1 MGPAPRCRGL
11 PGQARVG
18 AGAGREGTGRAGRM
32 TSTTSGSV
40 LSWRSLRDRPFE
52 LLKELEKRSRAVTA
66 SSVPD
71 ASAGREWVGVAFRMG
86 GETFLVAREETREVL
101 GYPAAVTR
109 IPGAK
114 SWVKGL
120 ANVRGQLLP
129 MLDLRQFL
137 GSGSTS
143 AGRNTRIVVVN
154 HRDIPAGLM
163 VDEVLGFRR
172 FAETE
177 FNAEPPPTVIRCDL
191 YLAGAFRRGG
201 EVWPVLSL
209 KSLVESQSFLQ
220 AAS

>member
-1 MGPAPRCRGL
+1 
-11 PGQARVG
+11 
-18 AGAGREGTGRAGRM
+18 M
-32 TSTTSGSV
+32 TSTASGSETS
-40 LSWRSLRDRPFE
+40 LRALRDRPFE
-52 LLKELEKRSRAVTA
+52 LLKELEKRSRTVAA
-66 SSVPD
+66 SSV
-71 ASAGREWVGVAFRMG
+71 AEAETGQEWVGVAFRMG

-109 IPGAK
+109 IPGTK
-114 SWVKGL
+114 SWVRGL
-120 ANVRGQLLP
+120 ANVRGALIP

-137 GSGSTS
+137 GSGATTS
-143 AGRNTRIVVVN
+143 GRNTRIVVVN

-172 FAETE
+172 FAESE
-177 FNAEPPPTVIRCDL
+177 FNAEAPPTVIRCDS

>member
-1 MGPAPRCRGL
+1 
-11 PGQARVG
+11 
-18 AGAGREGTGRAGRM
+18 M
-32 TSTTSGSV
+32 TSTMSGSESS
-40 LSWRSLRDRPFE
+40 LRSLRDRPFE
-52 LLKELEKRSRAVTA
+52 LLKELEKRSRTVAA
-66 SSVPD
+66 GAAPD
-71 ASAGREWVGVAFRMG
+71 AAAGREWVGVAFRMG

-101 GYPAAVTR
+101 GYPATITR

-114 SWVKGL
+114 NWVKGL

-137 GSGSTS
+137 GSGVTTPQ
-143 AGRNTRIVVVN
+143 RNTRVVVVN
-154 HRDIPAGLM
+154 HREIPAGLI

-172 FAETE
+172 FAESE
-177 FNAEPPPTVIRCDL
+177 FNAEAPPTVIRCDV

>member
-1 MGPAPRCRGL
+1 MTGPAS
-11 PGQARVG
+11 
-18 AGAGREGTGRAGRM
+18 GTE
-32 TSTTSGSV
+32 SS
-40 LSWRSLRDRPFE
+40 LRSLRDRPFE
-52 LLKELEKRSRAVTA
+52 LLKELEKRSRSVTA
-66 SSVPD
+66 GNAPE
-71 ASAGREWVGVAFRMG
+71 AAAGHEWVGVAFRMG

-101 GYPAAVTR
+101 GLPAVITR

-120 ANVRGQLLP
+120 ANIRGQLLP

-137 GSGSTS
+137 GSGATTP
-143 AGRNTRIVVVN
+143 GRNTRIVVVN
-154 HRDIPAGLM
+154 HREIPAGLI

-172 FAETE
+172 FADPE
-177 FNAEPPPTVIRCDL
+177 FNSEPPPTVIRCDS

>member
-1 MGPAPRCRGL
+1 
-11 PGQARVG
+11 
-18 AGAGREGTGRAGRM
+18 M
-32 TSTTSGSV
+32 TSIESRSDEG
-40 LSWRSLRDRPFE
+40 LRSLRDRPFE
-52 LLKELEKRSRAVTA
+52 LLKELEKRSRAVVA
-66 SSVPD
+66 G
-71 ASAGREWVGVAFRMG
+71 SAPEAAAGQEWVGVAFRMG
-86 GETFLVAREETREVL
+86 GETFLAAREETREVL
-101 GYPAAVTR
+101 GYPAVVTR

-137 GSGSTS
+137 GSGMTS
-143 AGRNTRIVVVN
+143 AGRNTRVVVVN

-172 FAETE
+172 FAERE
-177 FNAEPPPTVIRCDL
+177 FNLEPPPTVIRCDS

-209 KSLVESQSFLQ
+209 KSLVESQSFMQ

>member
-1 MGPAPRCRGL
+1 
-11 PGQARVG
+11 
-18 AGAGREGTGRAGRM
+18 M
-32 TSTTSGSV
+32 TSMSGTENS
-40 LSWRSLRDRPFE
+40 LRSLRDRPFE

-66 SSVPD
+66 SSVPE
-71 ASAGREWVGVAFRMG
+71 ASAGQEWVGVAFRMG

-101 GYPAAVTR
+101 GYPAVVTR

-137 GSGSTS
+137 GSGATASS
-143 AGRNTRIVVVN
+143 RNTRVVVVN

-172 FAETE
+172 FAEAE
-177 FNAEPPPTVIRCDL
+177 FNAEAPPTVIRCDS

>member
-1 MGPAPRCRGL
+1 
-11 PGQARVG
+11 
-18 AGAGREGTGRAGRM
+18 M
-32 TSTTSGSV
+32 TNTASGSE
-40 LSWRSLRDRPFE
+40 LSLRSLRDRPFE

-66 SSVPD
+66 GAAPE
-71 ASAGREWVGVAFRMG
+71 AAAGAEWVGVAFRMG

-101 GYPAAVTR
+101 GYPAVVTR

-114 SWVKGL
+114 NWVRGL

-137 GSGSTS
+137 GSGATAS
-143 AGRNTRIVVVN
+143 GRNTRVVVVN
-154 HRDIPAGLM
+154 HREIPAGLM

-172 FAETE
+172 FAEADFDPE
-177 FNAEPPPTVIRCDL
+177 APPTVIRCDN

>member
-1 MGPAPRCRGL
+1 MTMS
-11 PGQARVG
+11 
-18 AGAGREGTGRAGRM
+18 GTDN
-32 TSTTSGSV
+32 S
-40 LSWRSLRDRPFE
+40 LRSLRDRPFE
-52 LLKELEKRSRAVTA
+52 LLKELEKRSRAVAAGTTA
-66 SSVPD
+66 DSS
-71 ASAGREWVGVAFRMG
+71 AEREWVGVAFRMG

-114 SWVKGL
+114 PWVKGL

-137 GSGSTS
+137 GSGAS
-143 AGRNTRIVVVN
+143 ASGRNTRVIVVN
-154 HRDIPAGLM
+154 HRDVPAGLM

-172 FAETE
+172 FAEAE
-177 FNAEPPPTVIRCDL
+177 FNAEPPPTVIRCDS

-209 KSLVESQSFLQ
+209 KSLLESQSFMQ

>member
-1 MGPAPRCRGL
+1 
-11 PGQARVG
+11 
-18 AGAGREGTGRAGRM
+18 M
-32 TSTTSGSV
+32 TSTMSGSETS
-40 LSWRSLRDRPFE
+40 LRSLRDRPFE
-52 LLKELEKRSRAVTA
+52 LLKELEKRSRAVAAANIPETTT
-66 SSVPD
+66 
-71 ASAGREWVGVAFRMG
+71 GREWVGVAFRMG

-101 GYPAAVTR
+101 GYPAVVTR
-109 IPGAK
+109 IPGARN
-114 SWVKGL
+114 WVKGL

-137 GSGSTS
+137 GSGATAS
-143 AGRNTRIVVVN
+143 GRNTRVVVVN
-154 HRDIPAGLM
+154 HREIPAGLM

-172 FAETE
+172 FAEAE
-177 FNAEPPPTVIRCDL
+177 FNAEAPPTVIRCDS

>member
-1 MGPAPRCRGL
+1 
-11 PGQARVG
+11 
-18 AGAGREGTGRAGRM
+18 M
-32 TSTTSGSV
+32 TSAGGGSETS
-40 LSWRSLRDRPFE
+40 LRSLRDRPFE
-52 LLKELEKRSRAVTA
+52 LLKELEKRSRAVTTGNVA
-66 SSVPD
+66 EAAVGP
-71 ASAGREWVGVAFRMG
+71 EWVGVAFRMG

-114 SWVKGL
+114 NWVKGL

-137 GSGSTS
+137 GSGATAS
-143 AGRNTRIVVVN
+143 GRNTRVVVVN
-154 HRDIPAGLM
+154 HREIPAGLM

-172 FAETE
+172 FAEAE
-177 FNAEPPPTVIRCDL
+177 FDPEAPPTVIRCDS

>member
-1 MGPAPRCRGL
+1 MTGPAS
-11 PGQARVG
+11 
-18 AGAGREGTGRAGRM
+18 GTDSA
-32 TSTTSGSV
+32 
-40 LSWRSLRDRPFE
+40 LRSLRDRPFE
-52 LLKELEKRSRAVTA
+52 LLKELEKRSRSVTSGA
-66 SSVPD
+66 APD
-71 ASAGREWVGVAFRMG
+71 TAAGQEWVGVAFRMG

-101 GYPAAVTR
+101 GYPAVVTR

-114 SWVKGL
+114 TWVKGL

-137 GSGSTS
+137 GSGPTS
-143 AGRNTRIVVVN
+143 VGRNTRVVVVN
-154 HRDIPAGLM
+154 HREIPAGLM

-172 FAETE
+172 FAEPE
-177 FNAEPPPTVIRCDL
+177 FNAEPPPTVIRCDS

>member
-1 MGPAPRCRGL
+1 
-11 PGQARVG
+11 
-18 AGAGREGTGRAGRM
+18 M
-32 TSTTSGSV
+32 TSTMSGSEIS
-40 LSWRSLRDRPFE
+40 LRSLRDRPFE
-52 LLKELEKRSRAVTA
+52 LLKELEKRSRTVAA
-66 SSVPD
+66 GAAPD
-71 ASAGREWVGVAFRMG
+71 AAAGREWVGVAFRMG

-101 GYPAAVTR
+101 GYPATITR

-137 GSGSTS
+137 GSGATTPQ
-143 AGRNTRIVVVN
+143 RNTRVVVVN
-154 HRDIPAGLM
+154 HREIPAGLI

-172 FAETE
+172 FAESE
-177 FNAEPPPTVIRCDL
+177 FNAEAPPTVIRCEV

-209 KSLVESQSFLQ
+209 KSLAESQSFLQ

>member
-1 MGPAPRCRGL
+1 
-11 PGQARVG
+11 
-18 AGAGREGTGRAGRM
+18 M
-32 TSTTSGSV
+32 TSTTSGSDTS
-40 LSWRSLRDRPFE
+40 LRGLRDRPFE
-52 LLKELEKRSRAVTA
+52 LLKELEKRSRTVVAN
-66 SSVPD
+66 SVAETD
-71 ASAGREWVGVAFRMG
+71 AGQEWVGVAFRMG

-120 ANVRGQLLP
+120 ANVRGALMP

-137 GSGSTS
+137 GSGATAS
-143 AGRNTRIVVVN
+143 GRNTRIVVVN

-172 FAETE
+172 FAESE
-177 FNAEPPPTVIRCDL
+177 FNAEAPPTVIRCDS

-209 KSLVESQSFLQ
+209 KTLVESQSFLQ

>member
-1 MGPAPRCRGL
+1 
-11 PGQARVG
+11 
-18 AGAGREGTGRAGRM
+18 M
-32 TSTTSGSV
+32 TNTTSGAE
-40 LSWRSLRDRPFE
+40 LSLRSLRDRPFE

-66 SSVPD
+66 GNAAA
-71 ASAGREWVGVAFRMG
+71 ASAGPEWVGVAFRMG

-101 GYPAAVTR
+101 GYPAVVTR

-137 GSGSTS
+137 GSGATA
-143 AGRNTRIVVVN
+143 AGRNTRVIVVN
-154 HRDIPAGLM
+154 TREIPAGLM

-172 FAETE
+172 FAEAE
-177 FNAEPPPTVIRCDL
+177 FNAEAPPTVIRCDI

-201 EVWPVLSL
+201 GVWRFEFEEFGREAELSTGRELVPV
-209 KSLVESQSFLQ
+209 
-220 AAS
+220 

>member
-1 MGPAPRCRGL
+1 MTN
-11 PGQARVG
+11 VS
-18 AGAGREGTGRAGRM
+18 GTDN
-32 TSTTSGSV
+32 S
-40 LSWRSLRDRPFE
+40 LRSLRDRPFE
-52 LLKELEKRSRAVTA
+52 LLKELEKRSRAVAAGTSA
-66 SSVPD
+66 ESS
-71 ASAGREWVGVAFRMG
+71 AEREWVGVAFRMG

-129 MLDLRQFL
+129 MVDLRQFL
-137 GSGSTS
+137 GSAATAS
-143 AGRNTRIVVVN
+143 GRNTRVIVVN
-154 HRDIPAGLM
+154 HRDVPAGLM

-172 FAETE
+172 FAEAE
-177 FNAEPPPTVIRCDL
+177 FNAEAPPTVIRCDN

-201 EVWPVLSL
+201 EVWPVMSL
-209 KSLVESQSFLQ
+209 KSLLESQSFMQ

>member
-1 MGPAPRCRGL
+1 MTNTMS
-11 PGQARVG
+11 
-18 AGAGREGTGRAGRM
+18 GTD
-32 TSTTSGSV
+32 
-40 LSWRSLRDRPFE
+40 LSLRSLRDRPFE
-52 LLKELEKRSRAVTA
+52 LLKELEKRSRTVAA
-66 SSVPD
+66 SS
-71 ASAGREWVGVAFRMG
+71 ASETESGKEWVGVAFRMG

-201 EVWPVLSL
+201 EVWPVLNL
-209 KSLVESQSFLQ
+209 KTLVESPSFLQ

>member
-1 MGPAPRCRGL
+1 
-11 PGQARVG
+11 
-18 AGAGREGTGRAGRM
+18 M
-32 TSTTSGSV
+32 TSTMSGSDNS
-40 LSWRSLRDRPFE
+40 LRSLRDRPFE
-52 LLKELEKRSRAVTA
+52 LLKELERRSRTVAAA
-66 SSVPD
+66 SAPN
-71 ASAGREWVGVAFRMG
+71 AGAGREWVGVAFRMG

-101 GYPAAVTR
+101 GYPAVITR

-137 GSGSTS
+137 GSGST
-143 AGRNTRIVVVN
+143 APGRNTRVVMVN
-154 HRDIPAGLM
+154 HREIPAGLI

-172 FAETE
+172 FAEPE
-177 FNAEPPPTVIRCDL
+177 FDAEAPPTVIRCES

>member
-1 MGPAPRCRGL
+1 
-11 PGQARVG
+11 
-18 AGAGREGTGRAGRM
+18 M
-32 TSTTSGSV
+32 TSVVGGPPSS
-40 LSWRSLRDRPFE
+40 LRSLRDRPFE

-66 SSVPD
+66 GTVAD
-71 ASAGREWVGVAFRMG
+71 ASVGREWVGVAFRMG

-101 GYPAAVTR
+101 GYPAVVTR

-137 GSGSTS
+137 GSGATTS
-143 AGRNTRIVVVN
+143 GRNTRVVVVN
-154 HRDIPAGLM
+154 HREIPAGLM

-172 FAETE
+172 FAEAE
-177 FNAEPPPTVIRCDL
+177 FNAEAPPTVIRCDS

>member
-1 MGPAPRCRGL
+1 
-11 PGQARVG
+11 
-18 AGAGREGTGRAGRM
+18 M
-32 TSTTSGSV
+32 TSTTSGSDTS
-40 LSWRSLRDRPFE
+40 LRGLRDRPFE
-52 LLKELEKRSRAVTA
+52 LLKELEKRSRTVVAN
-66 SSVPD
+66 SV
-71 ASAGREWVGVAFRMG
+71 AEAETGQEWVGVAFRMG

-101 GYPAAVTR
+101 GYPAVVTR
-109 IPGAK
+109 IPSAK
-114 SWVKGL
+114 NWVKGL
-120 ANVRGQLLP
+120 ANVRGALMP

-137 GSGSTS
+137 GSGATAS
-143 AGRNTRIVVVN
+143 GRNTRIIVVN

-172 FAETE
+172 FAESE
-177 FNAEPPPTVIRCDL
+177 FSAEAPPTVIRCDS